1 MDNTDYSKRDAKDYG
16 LWIRLFY
23 NFMLFC
29 IVIPLA
35 KLQYNVK
42 ITGRENL
49 KKGERYIYAG
59 NHTSFLDPPFLAHA
73 VMRKIAFIA
82 KKELFTD
89 KNPWL
94 RFTVKN
100 AGGIA
105 VDRENP
111 KPSTFKSVLS
121 VAKTNWEI
129 GIFPEGGTFQSHV
142 LENVQ
147 KGFILI
153 AKKIKKDIVPVA
165 IKGFDGY
172 AGWALFKKHIY
183 IHVCEP
189 ISYKLPSD
197 EILSKWANAICEFTG
212 YENKIDTNC
221 N

>member
-1 MDNTDYSKRDAKDYG
+1 MDSKDYSQRDIKDYG
-16 LWIRLFY
+16 WFTNLFY
-23 NFMLFC
+23 YFMLYC

-35 KLQYNVK
+35 KLQYTVS
-42 ITGRENL
+42 ITGRENIDKNKQYL
-49 KKGERYIYAG
+49 YAG

-73 VMRKIAFIA
+73 VMRKIAFVA

-111 KPSTFKSVLS
+111 KPSTFKSVLKI
-121 VAKTNWEI
+121 AKSDWEI
-129 GIFPEGGTFQSHV
+129 GIFPEGGTFQTHV
-142 LENVQ
+142 LDNVQ
-147 KGFILI
+147 KGFIMI

-172 AGWALFKKHIY
+172 AGYALFKKHID

-189 ISYKLPSD
+189 ISYKLPAD
-197 EILSKWANAICEFTG
+197 EILQKWISEICKYADYKSEM
-212 YENKIDTNC
+212 DC
-221 N
+221 AS